1 MISEF
6 LVSQT
11 AKFEMVSSSNIWI
24 ISYLMENGIYR
35 F

>member
-1 MISEF
+1 MINEF

-11 AKFEMVSSSNIWI
+11 TKFEVVSSSKIWI
-24 ISYLMENGIYR
+24 ISYLMENGNYK

>member
-11 AKFEMVSSSNIWI
+11 SKSEMVSSSKIWI
-24 ISYLMENGIYR
+24 TSYLMENNNYK